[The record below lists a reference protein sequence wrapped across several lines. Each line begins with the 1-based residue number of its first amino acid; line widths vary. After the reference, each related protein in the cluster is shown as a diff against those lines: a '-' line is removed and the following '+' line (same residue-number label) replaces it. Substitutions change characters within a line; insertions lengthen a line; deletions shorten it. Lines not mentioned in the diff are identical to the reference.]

1 MRPAALRQASVV
13 GVLLTV
19 ALVPPASAQGRGR
32 AKQRPVPPAAPASSD
47 ATASQGADSLN
58 NLKFRNLGPAVGG
71 GRVTAAVGIPG
82 DPNVYYIGAGG
93 GGVWKTTDGGNSW
106 DAVFKDQPTASIG
119 AIALAPSNP
128 NLVWVGTGEGNLRND
143 LIDGRGVF
151 FSPDAGKT
159 WKFVGLGDVGQI
171 SRIVIDPT
179 NPDIVF
185 VGAIGHAWAPNH
197 ERGVYRTAD
206 GGKTWQQVL
215 FVNDTTGVADLI
227 MVPGN
232 PRVLFAGM
240 WQAVR
245 HPWELV
251 SGGPG
256 SGIYRS
262 NDGGLTWER
271 LKDGLPTGLLGRVAL
286 AVGPT
291 NPNHL
296 YALIETKQGMLWDSK
311 DQGDHWAK
319 VSDFHGLS
327 ARPFYFSLMH
337 VSPVDD
343 KRVFFSSYLL
353 LRSDDGGKTTTPI
366 DRGVHVD
373 HHALWIDPQTP
384 DRMIQGND
392 GGVYVTQD
400 GAKSWRYLNNL
411 PIEQFYM
418 VAADNNT
425 PYMLCGGLQDN
436 NAWCGPSTGA
446 QGGGGGGG
454 GAGGGGAGVLNGSE
468 WFTVAGGDGEYAVP
482 APSDSTILYVDS
494 QNGNITRVDLRTGM
508 TRSVRPYLSGV
519 SEMKPADL
527 KYRFNWTSPIAVSP
541 TDANVVYFGGNVVF
555 KTTDGGEHWTA
566 ISPDLTRNDKA
577 KQVTS
582 GGPIEYDISGAETYN
597 TILTITLAPM
607 DTNVIWAGTDDGLVQ
622 VTRDGGKTWTNV
634 SGHFPGLP
642 KDIEGRVYQIGVS
655 PFEAGAAYVALD
667 RHQLDD
673 RRPYVFKTA
682 DYGKTWT
689 DISKGL
695 PPDEPARVVR
705 EDPNA
710 RGFLVLGTDAAL
722 WYSRDGGASWKPLK
736 ADFPTVP
743 VYDIQFVK
751 RSHDLVVATH
761 GRGLFVLDNITPLE
775 ELTPEVAAADLHM
788 FGTLPAQIRVRPR
801 RGGVAPSRFTTP
813 NAPAG
818 AVIDYYLKTALDTGA
833 APTPTPERQDE
844 PQGRSRRG
852 RTVVTVTDS
861 HGDTVVVDSSGP
873 GKQGVNR
880 YVWNLR
886 YAGPT
891 RLTFERSPAG
901 AEEEENPFRNVG
913 GPRVIPGT
921 YTVAVT
927 AAGRAQSTTVTVE
940 PDPIVRGDP
949 ARFAAQLRAG
959 LEWRN
964 ALSALHETLNRIVSL
979 ETQLKNAQQAVR
991 ENARGDTA
999 TTAAVTRQGRELGRK
1014 LKELKDSLYNSD
1026 VQRDAGQ
1033 DDIHY
1038 LNRFQDRL
1046 QGLGFGLGFAYAQ
1059 PPSEVVADRM
1069 KELRT
1074 RLDAYLAKFN
1084 DLLRTDVAAFNKTA
1098 QERQA
1103 PILMAGQPIEVKEVR
1118 VVSR

>member
-1 MRPAALRQASVV
+1 MRPMALPQAALL
-13 GVLLTV
+13 GGLLAV
-19 ALVPPASAQGRGR
+19 ALVPAVTAQGRGR
-32 AKQRPVPPAAPASSD
+32 AKPAPEAPA
-47 ATASQGADSLN
+47 TLGADSLN
-58 NLKFRNLGPAVGG
+58 NLKFRNLGPSVGG
-71 GRVTAAVGIPG
+71 GRVTAVVGIPG
-82 DPNVYYIGAGG
+82 EPNIYYVGAAA
-93 GGVWKTTDGGNSW
+93 GGVWKTTDGGDSW
-106 DAVFKDQPTASIG
+106 EAVFKDQPTASIG

-128 NLVWVGTGEGNLRND
+128 NLVWVGTGEANLRND
-143 LIDGRGVF
+143 LVDGRGVF

-159 WKFVGLGDVGQI
+159 WKFMGLGDVGQI
-171 SRIVIDPT
+171 SRVVVDPT
-179 NPDIVF
+179 DPDVVF
-185 VGAIGHAWAPNH
+185 VGAIGHAWAPNP

-206 GGKTWQQVL
+206 GGKTWQKVL

-232 PRVLFAGM
+232 PRMLFAGM

-251 SGGPG
+251 SGGSG

-262 NDGGLTWER
+262 KDGGLTWER
-271 LKDGLPTGLLGRVAL
+271 LKEGLPAGLLGRIAL

-291 NPNHL
+291 NPSHI
-296 YALIETKQGMLWDSK
+296 YAIIEAKQGILWDSK

-319 VSDFHGLS
+319 VSDFHGIS

-343 KRVFFSSYLL
+343 RKVFFSSYLL

-373 HHALWIDPQTP
+373 HHALWIDPANP
-384 DRMIQGND
+384 DRLIQGND
-392 GGVYVTQD
+392 GGVYVTTT
-400 GAKSWRYLNNL
+400 GAKTWRYLNNL

-418 VAADNNT
+418 VAADNNV

-446 QGGGGGGG
+446 GGGGGGG
-454 GAGGGGAGVLNGSE
+454 GGGLNGSE
-468 WFTVAGGDGEYAVP
+468 WFTVTGGDGEYAVP

-494 QNGNITRVDLRTGM
+494 QNGNITRVDLKTGLN
-508 TRSVRPYLSGV
+508 RSIRPYLSGV
-519 SEMKPADL
+519 TEMKPAEL
-527 KYRFNWTSPIAVSP
+527 KHRFNWTSPIAVSP
-541 TDANVVYFGGNVVF
+541 TDASVVYLGGNVVF
-555 KTTDGGEHWTA
+555 KTTDGGEHWAA
-566 ISPDLTRNDKA
+566 ISPDLTRNEKA

-597 TILTITLAPM
+597 TILTVNLAPT
-607 DTNVIWAGTDDGLVQ
+607 DANVIWVGTDDGLVQ
-622 VTRDGGKTWTNV
+622 VTRDGGKTWTNAA
-634 SGHFPGLP
+634 GHFPGLGAGAGA
-642 KDIEGRVYQIGVS
+642 EGRVYQIGIS
-655 PFEAGAAYVALD
+655 PFDAGAAYVAVD
-667 RHQLDD
+667 RHELDD
-673 RRPYVFKTA
+673 RRPYVYKTS

-695 PPDEPARVVR
+695 PQDVPARVVR

-710 RGFLVLGTDAAL
+710 RGLLVLGTDAAL
-722 WYSRDGGASWKPLK
+722 WYSRDGGATWKALK
-736 ADFPTVP
+736 ADFPTAP
-743 VYDIQFVK
+743 VYDLQFIK

-761 GRGLFVLDNITPLE
+761 GRGLFVLDNVTALE
-775 ELTPEVAAADLHM
+775 ELTPEVAARDLHV
-788 FGTLPAQIRVRPR
+788 FSTLAAQIRVRPR
-801 RGGVAPSRFTTP
+801 RTGVAPTRFTTP

-818 AVIDYYLKTALDTGA
+818 AVIDYYLKTALDTGS
-833 APTPTPERQDE
+833 TPQGEGAQGE
-844 PQGRSRRG
+844 SQGRSRRG
-852 RTVVTVTDS
+852 RAIVTVTDS
-861 HGDTVVVDSSGP
+861 RGDTVVVDSSAP

-880 YVWNLR
+880 YVWVLR

-891 RLTFERSPAG
+891 RLTFERPPTG
-901 AEEEENPFRNVG
+901 EEEENPFRNVL
-913 GPRVIPGT
+913 GPRVGPGT
-921 YTVAVT
+921 YSVALT
-927 AAGRAQSTTVTVE
+927 AGGRTATTKVTVE
-940 PDPIVRGDP
+940 PDPVLGGDP

-964 ALSALHETLNRIVSL
+964 ALSALNEMLNRIASL
-979 ETQLKNAQQAVR
+979 ETQLKNAQQALR
-991 ENARGDTA
+991 ENMRGDTTA
-999 TTAAVTRQGRELGRK
+999 TVPVARQARDLGRK

-1059 PPSEVVADRM
+1059 PPTAVVAERM

-1074 RLDAYLAKFN
+1074 QLDGYLTRFN
-1084 DLLRTDVAAFNKTA
+1084 ELLRTDVAAFNKTA
-1098 QERQA
+1098 QDHSA
-1103 PILMAGQPIEVKEVR
+1103 PVLVAGAPVEVKAVAVR
-1118 VVSR
+1118 